1 MCEMKAPINYK
12 LLILISILVVINL
25 VYNNANSE
33 DDTLQPIQLGQKI
46 IQVEIAD
53 TQRKRNRGLMYRK
66 SLPDDQGMLFVFP
79 SSQILSFWMK
89 NTYIP
94 LSIGFFNSK
103 RQLLEVQEMQPESVL
118 LKEPSKTYKSRL
130 PAKYALEMNKG
141 WFSKNKI
148 KLGTKFK
155 YLKGNRSKSK
165 SRSHQR

>member
-1 MCEMKAPINYK
+1 MKFIF
-12 LLILISILVVINL
+12 LLFFFIISLG
-25 VYNNANSE
+25 YNSSYTQ
-33 DDTLQPIQLGQKI
+33 DTLSSKNIQLRHKI

-53 TQRKRNRGLMYRK
+53 TQRKRTRGLMYRK
-66 SLPDDQGMLFVFP
+66 SPLLKDQGMLFVFP
-79 SSQILSFWMK
+79 SSQVLSFWMK

-103 RQLLEVQEMQPESVL
+103 KELLEVQEMHPESIL
-118 LKEPSKTYKSRL
+118 LIEPRKTYKSRL

-155 YLKGNRSKSK
+155 YLRPKKSNSKT
-165 SRSHQR
+165 HQR

>member
-1 MCEMKAPINYK
+1 MKFV
-12 LLILISILVVINL
+12 LLLFFFTISSLG
-25 VYNNANSE
+25 YNRTHTQGISS
-33 DDTLQPIQLGQKI
+33 LQSLQIGQKT

-53 TQRKRNRGLMYRK
+53 TIEKRNRGLMFRK
-66 SLPDDQGMLFVFP
+66 SLPKDQGMLFVFP
-79 SSQILSFWMK
+79 SSQTLSFWMK

-103 RQLLEVQEMQPESVL
+103 RQLLEVQDMEPESIL
-118 LKEPSKTYKSRL
+118 LKEPRKTYKSRL

-155 YLKGNRSKSK
+155 YLRSKKSKSK
-165 SRSHQR
+165 SHQR

>member
-1 MCEMKAPINYK
+1 MKFV
-12 LLILISILVVINL
+12 LLLFFFTISSLG
-25 VYNNANSE
+25 YNRTHTQG
-33 DDTLQPIQLGQKI
+33 TLPLQSLQIGHKV

-53 TQRKRNRGLMYRK
+53 TKEKRTRGLMYRK
-66 SLPDDQGMLFVFP
+66 SLPKDQGMLFVFP

-103 RQLLEVQEMQPESVL
+103 RQLLEVQDMEPESIL
-118 LKEPSKTYKSRL
+118 LKKPRETYKSRL

-148 KLGTKFK
+148 KPGTKFK
-155 YLKGNRSKSK
+155 YLRSKKSKSK
-165 SRSHQR
+165 SHQR